1 MKKILQLILLL
12 LVVSSNPL
20 PQIYGRPLQ
29 RLSKIRSSRLS
40 LSKVNG
46 YLSTAQKAV
55 EIAGTANAL
64 RKDIIASKNEPPNGS
79 ETTTAVN
86 NKDKSDNGIQKGGTL
101 STTIGGIPITANG
114 SETTATVD
122 SKDKNGNGI
131 QKGGTLSTT
140 INGIPITANG
150 GVNID
155 TSGIPSANSGG
166 TVTVGGHTFSTSAKT
181 YDIKDPFKAKVLGYV
196 PLNNLQIDVDGF
208 KLYDPP
214 NNGWLV
220 ANSPS
225 TIAVDSTDRADIDA
239 EIIGPSSISKTGTGT
254 LILSHDNSYAGGT
267 VLKEGILVANTSN
280 ALSSGPVT
288 LQGGEL
294 CLGNT
299 RILHVG
305 NYTQNKGATLALR
318 ADSPTNHDQLVVNGN
333 AKLGGTLLL
342 LLEGEGNPSNFGKL
356 GKRMTLITTQGLN
369 ESRFD
374 SIQLARTSLER
385 LFVNYDANNVYV
397 TSQFSPIYPYAISRN
412 AQALARNLDLF
423 SNTGRN
429 QNLFD
434 SLADL
439 GLQQVPVALEKL
451 VPNQVFAL
459 SSIGLSVSRS
469 QMRNLQGRLD
479 DLNSG
484 YASYGQHNANIP
496 TQHDLPL
503 AGVSTQTNFLMNKDQ
518 ELWSFYIFGNG
529 SFGRRNNEN
538 EVIGYDYGQGGT
550 FIGADYHLND
560 KVYVGGAVSYTYT
573 DASFHGDR
581 GSLSTNSYFG
591 HLYAAYAQPK
601 GFNLISS
608 LSFGDH
614 EFDLRRRAL
623 TDTAHSQPQSREVD
637 FQTQVSYN
645 ILLEPNFTVSPYAG
659 LAYSAFWME
668 GFQEYNSR
676 ASLKIS
682 GDQTNSL
689 RSSVGLKAKY
699 EKPFTKGIRKASL
712 EADLAWEHEYFD
724 TQARGINAGWVGSGA
739 PSFRVQ
745 GGRISPDTL
754 ISGVNLRLSITN
766 LLSVVTGYNIAVN
779 QDYVSHGFSVG
790 LNLAF

>member
-1 MKKILQLILLL
+1 
-12 LVVSSNPL
+12 
-20 PQIYGRPLQ
+20 
-29 RLSKIRSSRLS
+29 
-40 LSKVNG
+40 
-46 YLSTAQKAV
+46 
-55 EIAGTANAL
+55 
-64 RKDIIASKNEPPNGS
+64 
-79 ETTTAVN
+79 
-86 NKDKSDNGIQKGGTL
+86 
-101 STTIGGIPITANG
+101 
-114 SETTATVD
+114 
-122 SKDKNGNGI
+122 
-131 QKGGTLSTT
+131 
-140 INGIPITANG
+140 
-150 GVNID
+150 
-155 TSGIPSANSGG
+155 
-166 TVTVGGHTFSTSAKT
+166 
-181 YDIKDPFKAKVLGYV
+181 
-196 PLNNLQIDVDGF
+196 
-208 KLYDPP
+208 
-214 NNGWLV
+214 
-220 ANSPS
+220 
-225 TIAVDSTDRADIDA
+225 
-239 EIIGPSSISKTGTGT
+239 
-254 LILSHDNSYAGGT
+254 
-267 VLKEGILVANTSN
+267 
-280 ALSSGPVT
+280 
-288 LQGGEL
+288 
-294 CLGNT
+294 
-299 RILHVG
+299 
-305 NYTQNKGATLALR
+305 
-318 ADSPTNHDQLVVNGN
+318 
-333 AKLGGTLLL
+333 
-342 LLEGEGNPSNFGKL
+342 
-356 GKRMTLITTQGLN
+356 
-369 ESRFD
+369 
-374 SIQLARTSLER
+374 
-385 LFVNYDANNVYV
+385 
-397 TSQFSPIYPYAISRN
+397 
-412 AQALARNLDLF
+412 
-423 SNTGRN
+423 
-429 QNLFD
+429 
-434 SLADL
+434 
-439 GLQQVPVALEKL
+439 
-451 VPNQVFAL
+451 
-459 SSIGLSVSRS
+459 
-469 QMRNLQGRLD
+469 MRNLQGRLD

-529 SFGRRNNEN
+529 SFSRRDNEN

-608 LSFGDH
+608 LSFGEH

-623 TDTAHSQPQSREVD
+623 TDTAHSQPQSRGVD

-676 ASLKIS
+676 ASFKIS
-682 GDQTNSL
+682 EDQTNSL
-689 RSSVGLKAKY
+689 RSTIGMKAKY

-724 TQARGINAGWVGSGA
+724 TQTRGINAGWVDSGA

-790 LNLAF
+790 VNLAF